1 MKNNEDV
8 IGNLDN
14 AWIALC
20 RQYNNSPDEATQ
32 IALNLLSKII
42 GKVENQLKN
51 ESITEKQISI
61 EEWIAWFKE

>member
-8 IGNLDN
+8 IKNLDN

-20 RQYNNSPDEATQ
+20 RQYNNSPDEATR
-32 IALNLLSKII
+32 ISLNMLSKII
-42 GKVENQLKN
+42 RKVKDKLKS